1 MPSGIP
7 AIMQVLFN
15 RSILSTREEMLSGTY
30 YQPKQSK
37 SMLRNLASGIYSY
50 TIGSF
55 WSEPEPE
62 PAKETYV
69 VVEFL
74 DRQADQLLN
83 WASKTENNL
92 HSEASLKRQLRKS
105 TTHSEAD
112 IQLLFNHLVR
122 TGRMLVDQIG
132 QGEDPELMMCK
143 LAPVKSPSCDPIT
156 IKEKAKFALN
166 VHLKK
171 LDLRI

>member
-1 MPSGIP
+1 MATRKFLLFSICSNEEESVEFWRQTIYEYSFSVSFQFEASPKSLVKQFTIFDRVPSGIP

-15 RSILSTREEMLSGTY
+15 RGILSTREEMLSGTY

-55 WSEPEPE
+55 WSDPEPE
-62 PAKETYV
+62 PVKETYV

-92 HSEASLKRQLRKS
+92 HSEISLKRQLRKS

-112 IQLLFNHLVR
+112 I
-122 TGRMLVDQIG
+122 
-132 QGEDPELMMCK
+132 
-143 LAPVKSPSCDPIT
+143 
-156 IKEKAKFALN
+156 
-166 VHLKK
+166 
-171 LDLRI
+171 